1 MGIVIHIIQ
10 SVLKRRLIERER
22 DTRLVNRFIEPQSLY
37 NNRLEHIPPEGWT
50 HAALIMLGAD
60 D

>member
-37 NNRLEHIPPEGWT
+37 NNRLEHIPSEGWT